1 VQPDVHSVRGMTQV
15 KLTSFYFD
23 HEGSTDK
30 TGEQNVLCVS
40 GSCVQWG
47 VGIIP
52 WSNPNLCPHTLVLF
66 HPASVQSQLCLDT
79 EGGADRLPYCSLLL
93 PASLSKIWI
102 ASHNYKRSLN
112 CDIGDHFFLDFQWNI
127 CIRVF
132 CGQVWGVT
140 CQQRCWKI
148 QFSCTSDLHSNPY

>member
-1 VQPDVHSVRGMTQV
+1 MQPDAHSVRGMTQV

-93 PASLSKIWI
+93 PASLSKI
-102 ASHNYKRSLN
+102 
-112 CDIGDHFFLDFQWNI
+112 
-127 CIRVF
+127 
-132 CGQVWGVT
+132 
-140 CQQRCWKI
+140 
-148 QFSCTSDLHSNPY
+148 